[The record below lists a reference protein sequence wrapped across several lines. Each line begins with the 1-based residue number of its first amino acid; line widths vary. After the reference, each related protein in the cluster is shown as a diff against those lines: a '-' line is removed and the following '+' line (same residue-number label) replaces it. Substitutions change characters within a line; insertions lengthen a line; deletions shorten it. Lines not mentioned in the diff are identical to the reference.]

1 MVFSFLKQQPEPT
14 PVNPAELL
22 AEAQEYIAKE
32 DFEGAL
38 AKFDELCSL
47 PVQSPLPLLSRATC
61 RLQMKKYEGVIE
73 DCEEVLKYLNTDV
86 AGHDAEGCTTV
97 HSLALFR
104 MAKAYKELGQTDN
117 AKSALMRKNAI
128 EHKLGRDRISDEVDG
143 GDSGNEVESEQ
154 KIALEWKEKGNVEY
168 KNENWTK
175 ALECYKHGIGYDMY
189 NSKLHSNACMTLIK
203 LRRWGQALKHA
214 EQCIALE
221 PKWVKGYYMKGVVL
235 SSESRLEQS
244 RDVLKQALVLEPGN
258 SKVKELLEEVTDRI
272 EYVETR
278 LRRRKNAKKASGKNE
293 DGSQKAEEK
302 KKAVDAEPVEEDV
315 DSDEDYCNDDGCKTP
330 KKVQLRI
337 SRKDIIDTCVELG
350 AAALGVALV
359 WILVNRSE

>member
-1 MVFSFLKQQPEPT
+1 EFIE
-14 PVNPAELL
+14 
-22 AEAQEYIAKE
+22 KE

-38 AKFDELCSL
+38 TKFDELCAL

-61 RLQMKKYEGVIE
+61 RLQVKKYEGVIE
-73 DCEEVLKYLNTDV
+73 DCEEVLKFLNTDI
-86 AGHDAEGCTTV
+86 AAHDAEGCTTV

-128 EHKLGRDRISDEVDG
+128 EHKLGRDRLSDEVDG

-154 KIALEWKEKGNVEY
+154 KIALEWKEKGNAEY
-168 KNENWTK
+168 KKENWSK
-175 ALECYKHGIGYDMY
+175 ALECYKHGISYDMY

-203 LRRWGQALKHA
+203 LRRWAQALKHA

-235 SSESRLEQS
+235 SSESRLELS
-244 RDVLKQALVLEPGN
+244 RDALKQALELEPGN
-258 SKVKELLEEVTDRI
+258 TKVKELLEEVTERI

-278 LRRRKNAKKASGKNE
+278 LRRRKNVRAAGEKRQE
-293 DGSQKAEEK
+293 GSK
-302 KKAVDAEPVEEDV
+302 KKDEQEKEREKEEEPVEEDV
-315 DSDEDYCNDDGCKTP
+315 DSDEDYCDDDSCKTP
-330 KKVQLRI
+330 RKLQLRI
-337 SRKDIIDTCVELG
+337 SRRDIVDTCIELG
-350 AAALGVALV
+350 AAALGVVLV
-359 WILVNRSE
+359 WILVTRSE